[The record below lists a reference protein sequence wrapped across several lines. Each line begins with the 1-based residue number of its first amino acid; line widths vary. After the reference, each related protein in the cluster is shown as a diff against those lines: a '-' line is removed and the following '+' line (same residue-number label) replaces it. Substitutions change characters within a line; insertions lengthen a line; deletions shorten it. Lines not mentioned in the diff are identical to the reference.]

1 VDVDKSRVRITMK
14 KLEFK
19 DGKPVWT
26 QPDEIVI
33 PATVAKAAGAR

>member
-1 VDVDKSRVRITMK
+1 MK

-33 PATVAKAAGAR
+33 PASLAKAAAAR

>member
-1 VDVDKSRVRITMK
+1 VAVDKSQVRITMK

-26 QPDEIVI
+26 QPDETVI
-33 PATVAKAAGAR
+33 PASLAKAAGTR